1 MKKLLFSIFTLCFF
15 VGAVNAQDGKKLL
28 KEAEKVFANF
38 IKDPTNIGALNQAEA
53 LLADAF
59 SDATTAGAAE
69 SWLKKAALYD
79 KLADN
84 QMTARLLNPEAQIG
98 EPLAAYKAYE
108 AFMKA
113 GEIATKKGDIK
124 KAISGIE
131 AAETGLNNYAVEL
144 YRAKDYE
151 GAFKNFNA
159 SLKANE
165 YLKANDKDSRLDDP
179 ILMNDQLL
187 FTGVTAYYSKNY
199 DDAKVLYTKLAE
211 TGTDEPSVYEGLYDL
226 YKDDDNAKA
235 IEYLS
240 AGREKFPDHSGLL
253 FAEINNYLQK
263 GELDILIEKL
273 ELAHQKEP
281 ENMSVLNTLGNV
293 YDKLHVK
300 ATKDGDKEKEEQY
313 FNDALKYY
321 NQVLGA
327 DGTNFDATYSAGALY
342 YNRAANLAPAINEL
356 GNDFSKE
363 GMKKYDMM
371 KKQMDDYFGM
381 ALPFFEK
388 AESIDAADKNTL
400 IALKEIFARQ
410 NKLDLVDQYSAKLA
424 ALDAGGE

>member
-1 MKKLLFSIFTLCFF
+1 
-15 VGAVNAQDGKKLL
+15 
-28 KEAEKVFANF
+28 
-38 IKDPTNIGALNQAEA
+38 
-53 LLADAF
+53 
-59 SDATTAGAAE
+59 
-69 SWLKKAALYD
+69 
-79 KLADN
+79 
-84 QMTARLLNPEAQIG
+84 LLNPEAQIG